1 LGEQALEEV
10 LDEQEQSL
18 NLAEYWNVV
27 RRRHWYLLAPLFC
40 VWLLVWLS
48 TWFIPSVY
56 RSGTLI
62 LVEQPA
68 VPQQFVPSNIQ
79 DDLQSRLD
87 SITQQILSR
96 TRLLHIIEQLDLYP
110 NLRVKKSQDEVVDQ
124 MRRDIE
130 IELVRSSDRDRL
142 SAFNVY
148 YRSDNPRLAQEVTNE
163 LTNLFISENLEA
175 RQQQSENTTK
185 FLENQLEEARQK
197 LASQEQRVRQFK
209 DEHLGELPTQ
219 TQANLQILGGLQ
231 AQLQAQEDALNRARQ
246 QNTYLESMLGQ
257 YKSLQKSAKTSDGTS
272 LGGLPAI
279 DRELERLRTQLT
291 DLSSRYTEKH
301 PDIRKLKGQIAR
313 LERARQQIVDNPSLE
328 QDIHATSSG
337 DIKEMAPQLELE
349 SQLKANQIEIK
360 NHQTEINQILGRIS
374 DYQARL
380 NRAPVREQQL
390 TDITRDYEQSRADYD
405 SLLAKKNQS
414 QLATN
419 LERTQQGEHFRVVD
433 PPNLPV
439 KPYLP
444 NRLKLSMMGLFAG
457 LALGAVFTVGAEL
470 TDDRVY
476 SERMLKKLGGVE
488 VIAEIPALNSQE
500 EEREIRRSM
509 LVAII
514 TTGIVFFII
523 AVGSAI
529 TYLRG

>member
-1 LGEQALEEV
+1 MEEV
-10 LDEQEQSL
+10 QVLEDQQEGFHFT
-18 NLAEYWNVV
+18 EYWNLV
-27 RRRHWYLLAPLFC
+27 RRRHWHILIPLFC
-40 VWLLVWLS
+40 VWLMVWTAS
-48 TWFIPSVY
+48 WFIPSVY

-79 DDLQSRLD
+79 DDLQTRLD

-110 NLRVKKSQDEVVDQ
+110 KLRAKKNPDEVVEQ

-130 IELVRSSDRDRL
+130 IELVRSTDKDRL

-148 YRSDNPRLAQEVTNE
+148 YQSSSPRLAQEVTNE
-163 LTNLFISENLEA
+163 LTNLFINENLEA

-185 FLENQLEEARQK
+185 FLESQLDEARQK
-197 LASQEQRVRQFK
+197 LAEQEQRVRQFK

-257 YKSLQKSAKTSDGTS
+257 YRSLQKNMKSGDGTAA
-272 LGGLPAI
+272 GGLPAI
-279 DRELERLRTQLT
+279 DRELERLRAQLT

-301 PDIRKLKGQIAR
+301 PDIRKLKSQIAR
-313 LERARQQIVDNPSLE
+313 LEKTRQQLVDKPSS
-328 QDIHATSSG
+328 DADTSETPASYK
-337 DIKEMAPQLELE
+337 DVKDMAPQLELE
-349 SQLKANQIEIK
+349 SQLKANQAEVK
-360 NHQTEINQILGRIS
+360 NHQTEINQILNRIS
-374 DYQARL
+374 DYQSRL

-390 TDITRDYEQSRADYD
+390 LDITRDYDQSRANYD

-414 QLATN
+414 QMATN
-419 LERTQQGEHFRVVD
+419 LEKTQQGEHFRVVD

-439 KPYLP
+439 KPYQP

-457 LALGAVFTVGAEL
+457 LALGAVFTMGAEM

-476 SERMLKKLGGVE
+476 SERVLKKLASVD
-488 VIAEIPALNSQE
+488 VIAEVPALNTPE
-500 EEREIRRSM
+500 EEREQRKSIV
-509 LVAII
+509 VAVLS
-514 TTGIVFFII
+514 TGVVFFVI

-529 TYLRG
+529 TFLRG